1 MARKD
6 DGWRDMTAQD
16 RYDVASR
23 KVEMLE
29 NRRDELKRRGA
40 PAQILARYDANINRA
55 KDERQLWGLVAQ
67 DRADEQMRR
76 KYERIDIGME

>member
-1 MARKD
+1 MARKN

-67 DRADEQMRR
+67 DRIDEQMRR
-76 KYERIDIGME
+76 EHEMLDMGME

>member
-16 RYDVASR
+16 RYDEASR
-23 KVEMLE
+23 KVARLE
-29 NRRDELKRRGA
+29 KRRDDLKRRGA
-40 PAQILARYDANINRA
+40 SREMLARYDADINSA

-67 DRADEQMRR
+67 DRADDNLRHE
-76 KYERIDIGME
+76 YERLDMGMA

>member
-16 RYDVASR
+16 RYDEASR
-23 KVEMLE
+23 KVMRLE
-29 NRRDELKRRGA
+29 QRRDELKRRGA
-40 PAQILARYDANINRA
+40 PQRMIERYDADINSA

-67 DRADEQMRR
+67 DSADEEMRR
-76 KYERIDIGME
+76 EYERLDMGRA

>member
-16 RYDVASR
+16 RYDEAIR
-23 KVEMLE
+23 KVARLE
-29 NRRDELKRRGA
+29 TRRDELMRRGA
-40 PAQILARYDANINRA
+40 PAQMLARYDADINSA

-67 DRADEQMRR
+67 DCADAQMRS
-76 KYERIDIGME
+76 EQEMLDMGMA

>member
-16 RYDVASR
+16 RYDEASR
-23 KVEMLE
+23 KVARLE
-29 NRRDELKRRGA
+29 KRRDELKRRGA
-40 PAQILARYDANINRA
+40 PGHILARYDADINSA

-67 DRADEQMRR
+67 DRADDKLRHE
-76 KYERIDIGME
+76 YERIGMGMA

>member
-16 RYDVASR
+16 RYDEASR
-23 KVEMLE
+23 KVARLE
-29 NRRDELKRRGA
+29 KRRDELMRRGA
-40 PAQILARYDANINRA
+40 PAHMLARYDADINSA

-67 DRADEQMRR
+67 DSADEQMRR
-76 KYERIDIGME
+76 KHEMLDMGMA

>member
-16 RYDVASR
+16 RYDEASR
-23 KVEMLE
+23 KVARLE
-29 NRRDELKRRGA
+29 KRRDDLKRRGA
-40 PAQILARYDANINRA
+40 SREMLARYDADINSA

-76 KYERIDIGME
+76 EQEMLDMGMA

>member
-16 RYDVASR
+16 RYDEASR
-23 KVEMLE
+23 KVARLE
-29 NRRDELKRRGA
+29 KRREEIKRRGA
-40 PAQILARYDANINRA
+40 PVQMLARYDADINSA

-67 DRADEQMRR
+67 DRADDNLRR
-76 KYERIDIGME
+76 EYERLDMGMT

>member
-16 RYDVASR
+16 RYDEASR
-23 KVEMLE
+23 KVARLE
-29 NRRDELKRRGA
+29 KRREELKRRGA
-40 PAQILARYDANINRA
+40 PVQMLARYDADINSA

-67 DRADEQMRR
+67 DCADAQMRHE
-76 KYERIDIGME
+76 YERIDMGMA